1 MFYKVGLKIYL
12 LGDVMNLTNTMS
24 PQLFLYEKIKPFGL
38 PIAILMLMVMMV
50 IPLPSIL
57 LDIFFTTNILLSLL
71 ILMVALHTFRPLD
84 FSSFPTVLLFA
95 TILRLGLN
103 VASTRIVLSAGHTGP
118 DAAGKVIEAFGEFV
132 IAGNYVVGIFV
143 FAILIIINLVVI
155 TKGAGRVSEVSARFT
170 LDAMPGKQMAI
181 DADLNAGLLT
191 SEEAKQRRDDVAKE
205 ADFYGSMDGASKFVK
220 GDAVAGILILLIN
233 IIGGL
238 IIGIAQHDLP
248 ASVAAEN
255 YIILSVGDGLVAQIP
270 SLLLAIA
277 TAIIVTRV
285 STSQDLSQQIGS
297 QIGMKQAWLP
307 SAGVLF
313 LLGLIPGMPNVLFL
327 IASGLTFFIWWR
339 IKQKEDETN
348 DGSDTINENGETVVK
363 EEKDDDNSINLSE
376 IADNSAISMQLGY
389 GLIQMVDDENDGPLI
404 ARITGVRKQISKEL
418 GFIIPPVR
426 IRDDLSLDANHY
438 RIRIGQEIVAEDKVF
453 PQLILAIPGESAQTK
468 IEGTDVKDPSFG
480 MEATWIERHQQA
492 KAENLGYMVVEPE
505 SVIATHLN
513 QVLSSQANEL
523 LGQDDVQALLDN
535 LSKTSPQLVSST
547 VPKLIPLNILTS
559 VLKLLLAER
568 MPISDLRRILEVLA
582 SQNHKN
588 NSPLDIAESIR
599 PAISGL
605 LIQQIAP
612 LNSPLPVITFSAELE
627 QMIVNISKQTGA
639 NGLILEA
646 SLIQKIVTAVNS
658 VMEKMQNENRKA
670 VMITAPVIRRDLSH
684 MLRQH
689 IPNLDVLSFTELPDN
704 KKIEVIANIGSE
716 EQNNN

>member
-1 MFYKVGLKIYL
+1 
-12 LGDVMNLTNTMS
+12 MNLTNTLS
-24 PQLFLYEKIKPFGL
+24 PHLFIYEKIKPFGL
-38 PIAILMLMVMMV
+38 PVAILMLMVMMV
-50 IPLPSIL
+50 IPLPSVL

-118 DAAGKVIEAFGEFV
+118 DAAGKVIQSFGEFV

-191 SEEAKQRRDDVAKE
+191 SEEAKERREDISKE

-248 ASVAAEN
+248 VSVAAEN

-307 SAGVLF
+307 SAGVLL
-313 LLGLIPGMPNVLFL
+313 LLGMIPGMPNLLFL
-327 IASGLTFFIWWR
+327 LASGITFFIWYR
-339 IKQKEDETN
+339 IKQKDEDNIDDN
-348 DGSDTINENGETVVK
+348 DNLLENSNSSK
-363 EEKDDDNSINLSE
+363 SNDKSEKDDNEINLSD

-389 GLIQMVDDENDGPLI
+389 GLIQMVDDENEGPLI

-426 IRDDLSLDANHY
+426 IRDDLSLEANHY

-453 PQLILAIPGESAQTK
+453 PQLVLAIPGDTAQTK

-492 KAENLGYMVVEPE
+492 RAENLGYMVVEPE
-505 SVIATHLN
+505 AVIATHLN
-513 QVLSSQANEL
+513 QILSNQASSL

-547 VPKLIPLNILTS
+547 VPKLIPLNIITS
-559 VLKLLLAER
+559 VLKLLLIER
-568 MPISDLRRILEVLA
+568 MPISDLKRILEILA

-588 NSPLDIAESIR
+588 ISPVDIAEAVR

-612 LNSPLPVITFSAELE
+612 LNSPLPIITFSAELE
-627 QMIVNISKQTGA
+627 QMIVNVAKQTGE

-646 SLIQKIVTAVNS
+646 SLI
-658 VMEKMQNENRKA
+658 
-670 VMITAPVIRRDLSH
+670 PVSYTHLT
-684 MLRQH
+684 LPTT
-689 IPNLDVLSFTELPDN
+689 PNV
-704 KKIEVIANIGSE
+704 
-716 EQNNN
+716 

>member
-1 MFYKVGLKIYL
+1 VFYKVGLKIYL

-339 IKQKEDETN
+339 IKQKEDENN
-348 DGSDTINENGETVVK
+348 DGSDNINENGETVVK

-513 QVLSSQANEL
+513 QILSSQANEL

>member
-1 MFYKVGLKIYL
+1 
-12 LGDVMNLTNTMS
+12 MNLTNTFGGPIS
-24 PQLFLYEKIKPFGL
+24 LPEKIKPFGL
-38 PIAILMLMVMMV
+38 PVAILMLMVMMV
-50 IPLPSIL
+50 IPLPSFL

-71 ILMVALHTFRPLD
+71 ILMVSIHTFRPLD

-191 SEEAKQRRDDVAKE
+191 SEEAKQRREDIAKE

-220 GDAVAGILILLIN
+220 GDAIAGILILLIN

-238 IIGIAQHDLP
+238 IIGIAQHNLP
-248 ASVAAEN
+248 VSIAAEN

-285 STSQDLSQQIGS
+285 STSQDLSKQIGS
-297 QIGMKQAWLP
+297 QIGVKQAWLP
-307 SAGVLF
+307 SACVLF
-313 LLGLIPGMPNVLFL
+313 LLGLIPGMPNTLFL
-327 IASGLTFFIWWR
+327 LGSGLTFFIWWMLQR
-339 IKQKEDETN
+339 K
-348 DGSDTINENGETVVK
+348 NENFEQDTTVTDENIDVDD
-363 EEKDDDNSINLSE
+363 EKDNNSISLSE
-376 IADNSAISMQLGY
+376 IADNSSISMQLGY
-389 GLIQMVDDENDGPLI
+389 GLIQLVDDENEGPLI

-418 GFIIPPVR
+418 GFIIPQVR
-426 IRDDLSLDANHY
+426 IRDDLTLEANHY
-438 RIRIGQEIVAEDKVF
+438 RIRIGQEIVAEDKIF
-453 PQLILAIPGESAQTK
+453 PQLLLAIPGDSAQTK
-468 IEGTDVKDPSFG
+468 IEGTDVKDASFN
-480 MEATWIERHQQA
+480 MDATWIEPHQQA
-492 KAENLGYMVVEPE
+492 RAENLGYMVVEPE
-505 SVIATHLN
+505 AVIATHLN
-513 QVLSSQANEL
+513 QILSKQASEL

-547 VPKLIPLNILTS
+547 VPKLISLSVLTS
-559 VLKLLLAER
+559 ILKSLLAEK
-568 MPISDLRRILEVLA
+568 MPISDLKRILEVLA
-582 SQNHKN
+582 GQNIKN
-588 NSPLDIAESIR
+588 MTPIELAEAVR
-599 PAISGL
+599 PTISGL

-612 LNSPLPVITFSAELE
+612 LNSPLPIITFSAELE
-627 QMIVNISKQTGA
+627 QMIVNIAKQTGP

-646 SLIQKIVTAVNS
+646 NLIQKIVTSINEVI
-658 VMEKMQNENRKA
+658 EKLQSENRKA

-704 KKIEVIANIGSE
+704 KKIEVVANIGSD
-716 EQNNN
+716 EQTKN

>member
-1 MFYKVGLKIYL
+1 
-12 LGDVMNLTNTMS
+12 MNLTNTLATQIS
-24 PQLFLYEKIKPFGL
+24 LPEKLKPFGL
-38 PIAILMLMVMMV
+38 PIAVLMLMVMMV
-50 IPLPSIL
+50 IPLPAFL

-71 ILMVALHTFRPLD
+71 ILMVSIHTFRPLD

-103 VASTRIVLSAGHTGP
+103 VASTRIVLSEGHTGP
-118 DAAGKVIEAFGEFV
+118 NAAGKVIEAFGEFV

-191 SEEAKQRRDDVAKE
+191 SEDAKQRREDIAKE

-220 GDAVAGILILLIN
+220 GDAIAGILILLIN

-238 IIGIAQHDLP
+238 IIGIAQHNLP
-248 ASVAAEN
+248 VSTAAEN

-285 STSQDLSQQIGS
+285 STSQDLSKQIGS
-297 QIGMKQAWLP
+297 QIGVKQAWLP
-307 SAGVLF
+307 SACVLF
-313 LLGLIPGMPNVLFL
+313 LLGLIPGMPNTLFL
-327 IASGLTFFIWWR
+327 LGSFLTFSVWWIIR
-339 IKQKEDETN
+339 KKNEETEDKITLSN
-348 DGSDTINENGETVVK
+348 DNQDVD
-363 EEKDDDNSINLSE
+363 EKKDDNSISLSD

-389 GLIQMVDDENDGPLI
+389 GLIQLVDDENDGPLI

-418 GFIIPPVR
+418 GFIIPQVR
-426 IRDDLSLDANHY
+426 IRDDLTLEANHY
-438 RIRIGQEIVAEDKVF
+438 RIRIGQEIVAEDKIF
-453 PQLILAIPGESAQTK
+453 PQLLLAIPGDSAQTK
-468 IEGTDVKDPSFG
+468 IEGTDVKDPSFN
-480 MEATWIERHQQA
+480 MDATWIEPHQQA
-492 KAENLGYMVVEPE
+492 RAENLGYMVVEPE
-505 SVIATHLN
+505 AVIATHLN
-513 QVLSSQANEL
+513 QILSKQAAEL

-535 LSKTSPQLVSST
+535 LSKSSPQLVSST
-547 VPKLIPLNILTS
+547 VPKLISLNILTS
-559 VLKLLLAER
+559 ILKSLLAEK
-568 MPISDLRRILEVLA
+568 MPISDLKRILEVLA
-582 SQNHKN
+582 SQNVKN
-588 NSPLDIAESIR
+588 MSPIELAEAVR
-599 PAISGL
+599 PTISGL

-612 LNSPLPVITFSAELE
+612 LNSPLPIITFSAELE
-627 QMIVNISKQTGA
+627 QMIVNIAKQTGA

-646 SLIQKIVTAVNS
+646 NLIQKIVTAINNVI
-658 VMEKMQNENRKA
+658 EKLQSENRKA

-689 IPNLDVLSFTELPDN
+689 IPTLDVLSFTELPDN
-704 KKIEVIANIGSE
+704 KKIEVVANIGSDE
-716 EQNNN
+716 ENKN

>member
-1 MFYKVGLKIYL
+1 
-12 LGDVMNLTNTMS
+12 MNLTGTLGG
-24 PQLFLYEKIKPFGL
+24 QFFILEKLKPFGL
-38 PIAILMLMVMMV
+38 PLAILMLMVMMV
-50 IPLPSIL
+50 IPLPAFL

-71 ILMVALHTFRPLD
+71 ILMVSLHTFRPLD

-103 VASTRIVLSAGHTGP
+103 VASTRIVLSSGHTGS

-191 SEEAKQRRDDVAKE
+191 SEEAKQRRDDIAKE

-220 GDAVAGILILLIN
+220 GDAIAGILILLIN

-238 IIGIAQHDLP
+238 IIGIAQHNLP
-248 ASVAAEN
+248 VSTAAEN

-285 STSQDLSQQIGS
+285 STSQDLSKQIGT
-297 QIGMKQAWLP
+297 QIGIKQAWLP

-313 LLGLIPGMPNVLFL
+313 LLGIIPGMPNLLFL
-327 IASGLTFFIWWR
+327 TASALTFFIWWT
-339 IKQKEDETN
+339 IKKQAESSGEIN
-348 DGSDTINENGETVVK
+348 DKSVK
-363 EEKDDDNSINLSE
+363 ENDEDKLDNTDDDNTLSLSE

-389 GLIQMVDDENDGPLI
+389 GLIQLVDDENDGPLI
-404 ARITGVRKQISKEL
+404 ARITGVRKQISKDL
-418 GFIIPPVR
+418 GFIIPQVR
-426 IRDDLSLDANHY
+426 IRDDLSLEANHY
-438 RIRIGQEIVAEDKVF
+438 RIRIGQEIVAEDKIF
-453 PQLILAIPGESAQTK
+453 PQLLLAIPGDSAQTK
-468 IEGTDVKDPSFG
+468 IEGTDVKDPSFN
-480 MEATWIERHQQA
+480 MDATWIEPHQQA
-492 KAENLGYMVVEPE
+492 RAENLGYMVVEPE
-505 SVIATHLN
+505 AVIATHLN
-513 QVLSSQANEL
+513 QILSKQAADL

-547 VPKLIPLNILTS
+547 VPKLVPLNILTS
-559 VLKLLLAER
+559 ILKLLLIEK
-568 MPISDLRRILEVLA
+568 MPISDLKRILEVLA
-582 SQNHKN
+582 SLNVKTM
-588 NSPLDIAESIR
+588 SPIELAEAIR
-599 PAISGL
+599 PTISSL

-612 LNSPLPVITFSAELE
+612 LNNALPIITFSAELE
-627 QMIVNISKQTGA
+627 QMIVNIAKQTGA
-639 NGLILEA
+639 NGLILEG
-646 SLIQKIVTAVNS
+646 SLIQKIVSGINS
-658 VMEKMQNENRKA
+658 VMEKMQTENRKA
-670 VMITAPVIRRDLSH
+670 VMITAPVIRRDLSQ

-689 IPNLDVLSFTELPDN
+689 IPTLDILSFTELPDN
-704 KKIEVIANIGSE
+704 KKIEVVANIGSDE
-716 EQNNN
+716 ESNN

>member
-1 MFYKVGLKIYL
+1 
-12 LGDVMNLTNTMS
+12 MNLTSTMS
-24 PQLFLYEKIKPFGL
+24 PQIFLYEKIKPFGL
-38 PIAILMLMVMMV
+38 PLAILMLMVMMV
-50 IPLPSIL
+50 IPLPSVL

-71 ILMVALHTFRPLD
+71 ILMVSLHTFRPLD

-103 VASTRIVLSAGHTGP
+103 VASTRIVLSEGHTGP

-181 DADLNAGLLT
+181 DADLNAGLL
-191 SEEAKQRRDDVAKE
+191 SAEEAKQRREDISKE

-220 GDAVAGILILLIN
+220 GDAIAGILILLIN

-248 ASVAAEN
+248 VSTAAEN

-285 STSQDLSQQIGS
+285 STSQDLSEQIGS
-297 QIGMKQAWLP
+297 QIGIKQAWLP
-307 SAGVLF
+307 SGGVLF
-313 LLGLIPGMPNVLFL
+313 LLGLIPGMPNMLFL
-327 IASGLTFFIWWR
+327 TASGLTFFIWWK
-339 IKQKEDETN
+339 IKQKDQNPNEENNILDN
-348 DGSDTINENGETVVK
+348 NSNIDSDGTK
-363 EEKDDDNSINLSE
+363 KDDDNSIDLSE
-376 IADNSAISMQLGY
+376 VADNSAISMQLGY

-404 ARITGVRKQISKEL
+404 GRITGVRKQISKDL

-426 IRDDLSLDANHY
+426 IRDDLALEANHY

-453 PQLILAIPGESAQTK
+453 PQLLLAIPGESAQTK

-492 KAENLGYMVVEPE
+492 RAENLGYMVVEPD

-513 QVLSSQANEL
+513 QILSSQASEL

-547 VPKLIPLNILTS
+547 VPKLIPLNIITS
-559 VLKLLLAER
+559 VLKSLLAER

-582 SQNHKN
+582 SQNNKN
-588 NSPLDIAESIR
+588 ASPIDIAETVR

-627 QMIVNISKQTGA
+627 QMIVNIAKQTGE

-646 SLIQKIVTAVNS
+646 NLIQKIVTAINS

-689 IPNLDVLSFTELPDN
+689 IPSLDVLSFTELPDN
-704 KKIEVIANIGSE
+704 KKIEVVANIGSE
-716 EQNNN
+716 EQNKN

>member
-339 IKQKEDETN
+339 IKQKEDENN
-348 DGSDTINENGETVVK
+348 DGSDNINENGETVVK

-513 QVLSSQANEL
+513 QILSSQANEL

-588 NSPLDIAESIR
+588 NSPLDIAESVR

-627 QMIVNISKQTGA
+627 QMIVNIAKQTGA

>member
-1 MFYKVGLKIYL
+1 
-12 LGDVMNLTNTMS
+12 MNLTNTLGGPIS
-24 PQLFLYEKIKPFGL
+24 LPERIKPFGL
-38 PIAILMLMVMMV
+38 PVAILMLMVMMV
-50 IPLPSIL
+50 IPLPSFL

-71 ILMVALHTFRPLD
+71 ILMVSIHTFRPLD

-191 SEEAKQRRDDVAKE
+191 SEEAKQRREDIAKE

-220 GDAVAGILILLIN
+220 GDAIAGILILLIN

-238 IIGIAQHDLP
+238 IIGIAQHNLP
-248 ASVAAEN
+248 VSTAAEN

-285 STSQDLSQQIGS
+285 STSQDLSKQIGS
-297 QIGMKQAWLP
+297 QIGVKQAWLP
-307 SAGVLF
+307 SACVLF
-313 LLGLIPGMPNVLFL
+313 LLGLIPGMPNTLFL
-327 IASGLTFFIWWR
+327 LGSGLTFFVWWMLRKKSEELDEDIR
-339 IKQKEDETN
+339 ISDENNDIED
-348 DGSDTINENGETVVK
+348 VK
-363 EEKDDDNSINLSE
+363 DENSISLSE

-389 GLIQMVDDENDGPLI
+389 GLIQLVDDENEGPLI

-418 GFIIPPVR
+418 GFVIPQVR
-426 IRDDLSLDANHY
+426 IRDDLTLEANHY
-438 RIRIGQEIVAEDKVF
+438 RIRIGQEIVAEDKIF
-453 PQLILAIPGESAQTK
+453 PQLLLAIPGDSAQTK
-468 IEGTDVKDPSFG
+468 IEGTDVKDPSFN
-480 MEATWIERHQQA
+480 MDATWIEPHQQA
-492 KAENLGYMVVEPE
+492 RAENLGYMVVEPE
-505 SVIATHLN
+505 AVIATHLN
-513 QVLSSQANEL
+513 QILSKQASEL

-535 LSKTSPQLVSST
+535 LSKTSPQLVSSA

-559 VLKLLLAER
+559 ILKSLLAEK
-568 MPISDLRRILEVLA
+568 MPISDLKRILEVLA
-582 SQNHKN
+582 SQNIKN
-588 NSPLDIAESIR
+588 MSPIELAEAVR
-599 PAISGL
+599 PTISGL

-612 LNSPLPVITFSAELE
+612 LNSPLPIITFSAELE
-627 QMIVNISKQTGA
+627 QMIVNIAKQTGA

-646 SLIQKIVTAVNS
+646 NLIQKIVTAINNVI
-658 VMEKMQNENRKA
+658 EKLQSENRKA

-689 IPNLDVLSFTELPDN
+689 IPTLDVLSFTELPDN
-704 KKIEVIANIGSE
+704 KKIEVVANIGSE
-716 EQNNN
+716 EQNKD